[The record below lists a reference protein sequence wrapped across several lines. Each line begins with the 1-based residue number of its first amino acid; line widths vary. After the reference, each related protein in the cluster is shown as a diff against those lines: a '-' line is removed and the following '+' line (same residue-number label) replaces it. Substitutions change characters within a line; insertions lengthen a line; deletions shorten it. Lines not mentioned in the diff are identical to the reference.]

1 MLIGRVIALRKKI
14 ADIKDA
20 ITYSDAI
27 GSKQTIQIISLRWII
42 ALENKNIEFEA
53 GDKYHVTID
62 RASSWAEDVSVL
74 CGGRL

>member
-27 GSKQTIQIISLRWII
+27 GSKQTIQIISLR
-42 ALENKNIEFEA
+42 
-53 GDKYHVTID
+53 
-62 RASSWAEDVSVL
+62 
-74 CGGRL
+74 